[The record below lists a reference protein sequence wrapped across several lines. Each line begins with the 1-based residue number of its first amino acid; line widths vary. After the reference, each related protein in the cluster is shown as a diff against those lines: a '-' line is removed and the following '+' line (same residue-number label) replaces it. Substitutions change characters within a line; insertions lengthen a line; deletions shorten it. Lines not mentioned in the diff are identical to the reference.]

1 VRKFEDY
8 QVQKQI
14 DVSQNLAALANQRAS
29 LIDAITSD
37 YKTDIMGGLLLTTLL
52 QMRGMEADGSLKTNS
67 GISGLTNEVNPVRFW
82 AGSTFENRNNF
93 GEMKTL

>member
-8 QVQKQI
+8 VIQKQI
-14 DVSQNLAALANQRAS
+14 DSSQNLAALANQWAS

-82 AGSTFENRNNF
+82 AGHH
-93 GEMKTL
+93 L